1 MMPAVAGTSES
12 DGARRSRD
20 AVDAVAAVLA
30 GLDAEQTA
38 AVTAPAGRVCILA
51 GAGTGKTR
59 AITHRIAY
67 RVLTG
72 EIQARHVLAVTF
84 TARAAAQM
92 RSRLADLAVPG
103 VQART
108 FHAAALRQLRYFAER
123 LLNGRALPEVVESK
137 ARLVALAAAR
147 SGVRTDRTVARDL
160 ASEIEW
166 AKSSLIEPD
175 DYPVAAAKVGR
186 EPPHDPATMAKIY
199 AAYEQVKRSSG
210 VIDFEDLLRAAVWG
224 IEEHPDVAEQI
235 RSQYRHFVVDEYQ
248 DVNPAQQRLL
258 QAWLGDRSDL
268 TVVGDA
274 SQTIY
279 SFTGA
284 SSSYLTDFARGCRG
298 GDAGTLVRLVRD
310 YRSTPQVVT
319 LANQIIRLARGDE
332 AKLRLELVGQRPPG
346 PDPVIRA
353 HADEPAEAASVAA
366 RCAELIG
373 GGTPASEIAVL
384 FRTNAQ
390 SQAYEEALAEAGV
403 PYVVRG
409 AERFFERVEVR
420 QAMVAIRAGTR
431 TAPEGIG
438 LREAVLGALE
448 AVGWRPDAPPG
459 GGVAREK
466 WEALAAIVGL
476 AEEFSAAGPRTLAE
490 FGEELARRAALQH
503 APTVEGVTLAS
514 LHSAKGLEWD
524 AVFLVGLVEGVLPT
538 TYARTPEAVE
548 EERRLLYVG
557 ITRARQW
564 LTLSY
569 AVARSP
575 GGRQRRPSRFLPLAD
590 AGPAPGRRR
599 ETRDA
604 DGTRRRLIAVPCR
617 VCGATLT
624 DAAARKL
631 GRCTT
636 CPSTMDDEL
645 YERLREWRLGL
656 AKVQA
661 VPAYVIFTDATLTA
675 LAERRPTSPEQL
687 VDIAGIGPRK
697 LALYG
702 EAVVALVAGARPA
715 DLVPSPAEDPV
726 AES

>member
-1 MMPAVAGTSES
+1 
-12 DGARRSRD
+12 
-20 AVDAVAAVLA
+20 
-30 GLDAEQTA
+30 
-38 AVTAPAGRVCILA
+38 
-51 GAGTGKTR
+51 
-59 AITHRIAY
+59 
-67 RVLTG
+67 
-72 EIQARHVLAVTF
+72 
-84 TARAAAQM
+84 
-92 RSRLADLAVPG
+92 
-103 VQART
+103 
-108 FHAAALRQLRYFAER
+108 
-123 LLNGRALPEVVESK
+123 
-137 ARLVALAAAR
+137 
-147 SGVRTDRTVARDL
+147 
-160 ASEIEW
+160 
-166 AKSSLIEPD
+166 
-175 DYPVAAAKVGR
+175 
-186 EPPHDPATMAKIY
+186 
-199 AAYEQVKRSSG
+199 
-210 VIDFEDLLRAAVWG
+210 VIDFEDLLRAAAWG
-224 IEEHPDVAEQI
+224 IEEHPDVADQV

-258 QAWLGDRSDL
+258 HAWLGDRDDL

-284 SSSYLTDFARGCRG
+284 TSSYLIDFARGCRG

-319 LANQIIRLARGDE
+319 LANQIIKLAQGHGAR
-332 AKLRLELVGQRPPG
+332 LRLELVGQRPAG
-346 PDPVIRA
+346 PDPVVRA

-373 GGTPASEIAVL
+373 AGTPASEIAVL

-390 SQAYEEALAEAGV
+390 SEAYEEALAEAGV

-409 AERFFERVEVR
+409 AERFFERAEVR
-420 QAMVAIRAGTR
+420 GAMVALRAATR
-431 TAPEGIG
+431 TAPEDVG
-438 LREAVLGALE
+438 LREIVVAALE
-448 AVGWRPDAPPG
+448 AVGWRPDAAPVG
-459 GGVAREK
+459 QGAAREK

-476 AEEFSAAGPRTLAE
+476 AEEFARTGPRTLTQ

-514 LHSAKGLEWD
+514 LHAAKGLEWD

-538 TYARTPEAVE
+538 TYARTPDAVE

-575 GGRQRRPSRFLPLAD
+575 GGRQRRPSRFLPLAESGA
-590 AGPAPGRRR
+590 AGTGRSRR
-599 ETRDA
+599 ETRDP

-631 GRCTT
+631 GRCAT
-636 CPSTMDDEL
+636 CPSTMDEDL
-645 YERLREWRLGL
+645 FGRLREWRIGL
-656 AKVQA
+656 ATAQG
-661 VPAYVIFTDATLTA
+661 VPAFVVFTDATLIA
-675 LAERRPTSPEQL
+675 LAERRPTSADQL

-702 EAVVALVAGARPA
+702 EAVLALVAGARPA
-715 DLVPSPAEDPV
+715 DLPPAVDQGP
-726 AES
+726 AAPGR